1 MINTDLIKFDAA
13 GLVPVVVQDA
23 KSAEVLMVAW
33 ANAEALKL
41 TAEIGELVLWS
52 RSRREIWH
60 KGAVSG
66 NKMKVAEL
74 RIDCDGDTV
83 LAVVRPLGPAC
94 HTGERSCFYRTL
106 FGKENSLSGGFL
118 EELWRYLNQR
128 KNDSPQESYT
138 ARLLTD
144 VEDELLKK
152 LAEEAS
158 EVIMACKDNDHDH
171 IRYEA
176 GDLIYHLLVTLE
188 RYGITLDELAGEL
201 NARRH

>member
-1 MINTDLIKFDAA
+1 MGVRTANVQNGNIGETLT
-13 GLVPVVVQDA
+13 GL
-23 KSAEVLMVAW
+23 AEV
-33 ANAEALKL
+33 
-41 TAEIGELVLWS
+41 I
-52 RSRREIWH
+52 H
-60 KGAVSG
+60 
-66 NKMKVAEL
+66 
-74 RIDCDGDTV
+74 
-83 LAVVRPLGPAC
+83 
-94 HTGERSCFYRTL
+94 
-106 FGKENSLSGGFL
+106 
-118 EELWRYLNQR
+118 
-128 KNDSPQESYT
+128 